1 MSVPVARHATEQD
14 HRLLEGYIEV
24 CRRLQVSDRALRDRL
39 RAARALLAD
48 HPDLGLWMRRPVQS
62 RLSDLRRTSAWPL
75 VGWAVL
81 TGRVATDLDLLLVKD
96 FGTLGTTAE
105 LLFDEDFTDA
115 HAAAQRLG
123 WSPTWARSIV
133 REALVLTIA
142 ATGRTMR
149 QLTDHDLEELRDRI
163 DASPLITEDARKRHK
178 AQLFGLAQL
187 LFEAGVI
194 DSPPRRHY
202 PAAATIEQR
211 FAAALPDTPIRTAMI
226 RYVTV
231 RQTVLA
237 ASSADGLVNDLIPFG
252 VFLTEHHPD
261 IALLRQL
268 ERHHIEGFLAFN
280 RTRTWRGRKAR
291 GQQVSVTVMHAA
303 VLSLRNFLDDITLW
317 GWADRPPRQLVF
329 ATDVPRLPR
338 PLPRAL
344 SPDDDHALIA
354 AIDELEDPFA
364 RCGLLVLRY
373 AGLRL
378 GELLDLELGAVVDYG
393 AAGSWLRVPLGK
405 LKTERSVPLDETT
418 LAALDAWTTVRGRQ
432 RALPNPTTGKPTD
445 FLFIEQGHRI
455 GPWRIRSGLESAAE
469 QAGLLAPP
477 GSPARITPHRLRH
490 TYATMLANAGMSLQA
505 LMALLGH
512 VTPEMTL
519 RYATLASPT
528 LRASY
533 DDAMIKARRRLP
545 LITAGRATPPSKVKW
560 LQSEFLKTRVAHG
573 YCSRHLAAEACP
585 YANICEQCD
594 NFVPAPENT
603 HVLAG
608 QLADIRVLHAD
619 ATSRG
624 WDSETARHARVIDKL
639 EGHLASLQPSRP
651 DPDPNP

>member
-1 MSVPVARHATEQD
+1 MTAPVARHATEHD
-14 HRLLEGYIEV
+14 HGMLDGYIDF

-39 RAARALLAD
+39 RAARTLLAD
-48 HPDLGLWMRRPVQS
+48 YPDLQRWMGRPVQS
-62 RLSDLRRTSAWPL
+62 RMSDLRRSSAWPL
-75 VGWAVL
+75 VGWAIL
-81 TGRVATDLDLLLVKD
+81 SGRVAADLDLLLVKD

-105 LLFDEDFTDA
+105 LLFDADFADA
-115 HAAAQRLG
+115 HTAAGRLG

-149 QLTDHDLEELRDRI
+149 QLTAHDLEQLRDRM
-163 DASPLITEDARKRHK
+163 DASPLITDAARKRHK

-187 LFEAGVI
+187 LFEADVI

-211 FAAALPDTPIRTAMI
+211 FADALPDTAIRTAMT
-226 RYVTV
+226 RYVTA
-231 RQTVLA
+231 RKTVLST
-237 ASSADGLVNDLIPFG
+237 SSVDGLVNDLIPFG
-252 VFLTEHHPD
+252 VFLAEHHPD
-261 IALLRQL
+261 VVALRQL
-268 ERHHIEGFLAFN
+268 DRSHIEGFLTFN
-280 RTRTWRGRKAR
+280 RTRSWRGRKAR
-291 GQQVSVTVMHAA
+291 GQQVSVTVVHAA

-344 SPDDDHALIA
+344 SPDDDAALIA
-354 AIDELEDPFA
+354 AINNLDDPFA

-378 GELLDLELGAVVDYG
+378 GELLDLELDAVVDYG

-445 FLFIEQGHRI
+445 FLFVEQGHRI
-455 GPWRIRSGLESAAE
+455 GPWRIRSCLESAAE
-469 QAGLLAPP
+469 QAGLLVPP
-477 GSPARITPHRLRH
+477 GSPGRITPHRLRH

-505 LMALLGH
+505 LMVLLGH

-533 DDAMIKARRRLP
+533 DEAMIKARRRLP
-545 LITAGRATPPSKVKW
+545 LVTAGRATPPSKVEW

-603 HVLAG
+603 EVLAG
-608 QLADIRVLHAD
+608 QLADVRVLHAD

-624 WDSETARHARVIDKL
+624 WDSEVARHGRVVDKL
-639 EGHLASLQPSRP
+639 ESHLATLQPPRANRDTRS
-651 DPDPNP
+651 

>member
-1 MSVPVARHATEQD
+1 MTAPVARHATEHD
-14 HRLLEGYIEV
+14 HGMLDGYV
-24 CRRLQVSDRALRDRL
+24 DLCRRLQVSDRALRERL
-39 RAARALLAD
+39 RAARTFLAD
-48 HPDLGLWMRRPVQS
+48 HPDVALWMQRPVQL
-62 RLSDLRRTSAWPL
+62 RLSDLRRTGAWPL
-75 VGWAVL
+75 IGWAIL
-81 TGRVATDLDLLLVKD
+81 SGRTEADLELLLVKD
-96 FGTLGTTAE
+96 FGTLGATAE
-105 LLFDEDFTDA
+105 LLFAGDFADA
-115 HAAAQRLG
+115 HAAAGRLE

-133 REALVLTIA
+133 RAALVLTIA

-149 QLTDHDLEELRDRI
+149 QLTDQDLEQLRHRI
-163 DASPLITEDARKRHK
+163 DASPLITEAARKRRK

-211 FAAALPDTPIRTAMI
+211 FAGALPDTAIRTAMI
-226 RYVTV
+226 RYVAA
-231 RQTVLA
+231 RQTVLST
-237 ASSADGLVNDLIPFG
+237 SSVDGLVNDLIPFG
-252 VFLTEHHPD
+252 VFLAEHHPD
-261 IALLRQL
+261 IVALRQL
-268 ERHHIEGFLAFN
+268 DRSHIEGFLSYN
-280 RTRTWRGRKAR
+280 RTRNWRGRKAR
-291 GQQVSVTVMHAA
+291 GQQVSITVVHAA

-329 ATDVPRLPR
+329 AADVPRLPR

-344 SPDDDHALIA
+344 SAGDDHALIA
-354 AIDELEDPFA
+354 AINDLDDPFA
-364 RCGLLVLRY
+364 RCGLLVLRH

-378 GELLDLELGAVVDYG
+378 GELLDLELDAVVDYG
-393 AAGSWLRVPLGK
+393 AAGSWLHVPLGK

-418 LAALDAWTTVRGRQ
+418 LAALDAWTAVRGRQ
-432 RALPNPTTGKPTD
+432 RALPDPTTGTPTD
-445 FLFIEQGHRI
+445 FLFIEQGHRLSH
-455 GPWRIRSGLESAAE
+455 WRIRSGLDRAAA
-469 QAGLLAPP
+469 QAGLLMPP

-528 LRASY
+528 LRVSY

-545 LITAGRATPPSKVKW
+545 LVTAGRAIPPSKVEW

-603 HVLAG
+603 AVLAG
-608 QLADIRVLHAD
+608 QLADIRALHAD
-619 ATSRG
+619 AKRRG
-624 WDSETARHARVIDKL
+624 WDSEIARHARVIDKL
-639 EGHLASLQPSRP
+639 EDHLTNLRP
-651 DPDPNP
+651 ARANRHTDS